1 MKYFSPRSKGFY
13 CSEINAGFM
22 PEDVIQLTDEL
33 YTQLLDEL
41 GRGYDLVFDGKLPK
55 TIKHVITADET
66 INSKIAEAN
75 KYLQDTD
82 FYFTVD
88 KYAQL
93 TDEKKLELTI
103 LREAKRDYI
112 RVNS

>member
-1 MKYFSPRSKGFY
+1 
-13 CSEINAGFM
+13 M
-22 PEDVIQLTDEL
+22 PEDVVELTDEL

-55 TIKHVITADET
+55 TVKHVITTDET
-66 INSKIAEAN
+66 LNIKLSEAN

-88 KYAQL
+88 KYSQL
-93 TDEKKLELTI
+93 TEAKKLELTT
-103 LREAKRDYI
+103 LREAKRDFI
-112 RVNS
+112 RANS